1 MTVNMN
7 LPMRDEVA
15 ARLEA
20 DAAAASMSRSAYL
33 QELVMGERQAEP
45 SLAAIGRNVEIDRN
59 TRRSAPRTAPRGGE
73 FSKDEQVGK
82 AKR

>member
-33 QELVMGERQAEP
+33 QALITGERRALKAGELREDTQGPMA
-45 SLAAIGRNVEIDRN
+45 G
-59 TRRSAPRTAPRGGE
+59 TAPHGGE
-73 FSKDEQVGK
+73 FSKEDQAGK
-82 AKR
+82 KKR